1 MRTSFASR
9 SRVYPRRLFRDALLA
24 ALVSAAINALL
35 YFVGA
40 ALGAFPQSVVVP
52 RANAPLSVFPVV
64 SLTVIAVFAASLV
77 FLLIALVVPRP
88 KRVFWTVAA
97 LVFALMFFTPFSIP
111 GAPVG
116 MIVALEL
123 MHVGAVAAALRP
135 VAYAKAP

>member
-1 MRTSFASR
+1 MQTSSASR
-9 SRVYPRRLFRDALLA
+9 LKVYPRRLFRDALLA
-24 ALVSAAINALL
+24 ALVGAAINALL

-77 FLLIALVVPRP
+77 FLLIALVAPRP
-88 KRVFWTVAA
+88 KRIFWTVAV
-97 LVFALMFFTPFSIP
+97 LVFVLMFFTPFSIP
-111 GAPVG
+111 EAPVG

-123 MHVGAVAAALRP
+123 MHVAAAAAALWP
-135 VAYAKAP
+135 IALAKAP